1 MCITVTTKQLV
12 MIREFSIT
20 SQEVLEGR
28 AKVELSDVI
37 FYVLTVVY
45 LIFQCYGFLLAQKDY
60 NESLEAQ

>member
-1 MCITVTTKQLV
+1 